1 MESGLVHEAPTDE
14 ERESAQSLGGEKAH
28 PREGSPL
35 SRPLRRAIDVAVA
48 LCLATCLIHLLFV
61 FLHVAPSNTIS
72 KRYQERVNGWI
83 FPLFEQNWKLFA
95 PNPESFNHKISV
107 RTMHTTENSTPRVS
121 DWFDLSAVDDA
132 AVRHSV
138 FPSHTAQ
145 NTLRRAWSSYLETHG
160 GDDQPH
166 SDRARMLQEYL
177 SNIAADRVAAHRR
190 GPFERIQL
198 RVRTVPVAA
207 PATTGG
213 SRPTAPPRGET
224 RHLPW
229 WEVTPRAN

>member
-1 MESGLVHEAPTDE
+1 M
-14 ERESAQSLGGEKAH
+14 
-28 PREGSPL
+28 
-35 SRPLRRAIDVAVA
+35 IDIAA
-48 LCLATCLIHLLFV
+48 TLCVATCLIHLLFV
-61 FLHVAPSNTIS
+61 FLHVAPPSTIS
-72 KRYQERVNGWI
+72 KRFQDRINAWI

-95 PNPESFNHKISV
+95 PNPESFNQKISV
-107 RTMHTTENSTPRVS
+107 RTMHTTENGTRQVS
-121 DWFDLSAVDDA
+121 GWFDLSAVDDA

-166 SDRARMLQEYL
+166 SDRSRMMQEYL

-190 GPFERIQL
+190 GPFESVQL
-198 RVRTVPVAA
+198 RVRTRPIAA
-207 PATTGG
+207 SSAEGN
-213 SRPTAPPRGET
+213 SQHTAPPRGEV

>member
-1 MESGLVHEAPTDE
+1 MESGLIDEASTDDARASRQRPAGTSPRP
-14 ERESAQSLGGEKAH
+14 RESSA
-28 PREGSPL
+28 L
-35 SRPLRRAIDVAVA
+35 SRPLRRVVEIVAT
-48 LCLATCLIHLLFV
+48 LCVATCLIHLLFV
-61 FLHVAPSNTIS
+61 FLHVAPPSTIS
-72 KRYQERVNGWI
+72 KRYQDQINAWI

-95 PNPESFNHKISV
+95 PNPQSFNQKISV
-107 RTMHTTENSTPRVS
+107 RTMHTTEGGTRQVS

-145 NTLRRAWSSYLETHG
+145 NTLRRAWASYLETHG

-166 SDRARMLQEYL
+166 SERARMMQEYL
-177 SNIAADRVAAHRR
+177 RNIAADRVAAHRR
-190 GPFERIQL
+190 GSFESVQL
-198 RVRTVPVAA
+198 RVHTRPIAP
-207 PATTGG
+207 PATAG
-213 SRPTAPPRGET
+213 SSQPAAPPRGEV